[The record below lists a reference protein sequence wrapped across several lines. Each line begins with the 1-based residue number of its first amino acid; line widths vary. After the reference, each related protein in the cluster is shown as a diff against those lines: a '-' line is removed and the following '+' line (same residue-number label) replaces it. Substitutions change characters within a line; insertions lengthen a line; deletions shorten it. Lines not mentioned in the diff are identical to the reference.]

1 VERKRCRREGAR
13 ARTEQPGK
21 AGKSYRRILSE
32 LYPDPEFEYER
43 PRTRGDCL
51 MMRRPCPFVS
61 CRHHLYLDVVKGR
74 RGIKINFPD
83 KEPWELEYSCSLDLV
98 DGDGRTLDEVGA
110 FMNLTRERVRQIE
123 EDVLGRL
130 KEDVLVA
137 AVVFGRKPETTEAEM
152 KILEMARRIVEIN
165 RQIGKLEQERETLL
179 SKLEALS
186 MKANPEPMPPPPPE
200 PYSVRLRATKTWVLD
215 QLKEGW
221 VSTRLLGGRLP
232 DRFLDGEDPRK
243 MVKKAIEQLAGE
255 GLIVNGASEGKSKS
269 WRLAAD

>member
-1 VERKRCRREGAR
+1 
-13 ARTEQPGK
+13 
-21 AGKSYRRILSE
+21 
-32 LYPDPEFEYER
+32 
-43 PRTRGDCL
+43 
-51 MMRRPCPFVS
+51 MRRPCPFVS
-61 CRHHLYLDVVKGR
+61 CRHHLYLDVNEEKRNGA
-74 RGIKINFPD
+74 IKINFPD
-83 KEPWELEYSCSLDLV
+83 KEPWELTHSCALDLV

-130 KEDVLVA
+130 EEDVLVA

-152 KILEMARRIVEIN
+152 KILETARRIVEIN

-186 MKANPEPMPPPPPE
+186 MKANPEPAPPPAPE
-200 PYSVRLRATKTWVLD
+200 PYSVRLRAAKSWILD
-215 QLKEGW
+215 QMKEGW

-243 MVKKAIEQLAGE
+243 MVKKAIEQLASE
-255 GLIVNGASEGKSKS
+255 GLIVNGAPEGKSKS
-269 WRLAAD
+269 WRLATA